1 MCVCVCIDIWM
12 IYSDTTNTNLTYITK
27 STRYITFDKYVILRW
42 LTYRCTFKDKS
53 CISYSIYFYNNLGL
67 LSG

>member
-1 MCVCVCIDIWM
+1 MCVCIDIWM

-42 LTYRCTFKDKS
+42 LTYRCTFTM
-53 CISYSIYFYNNLGL
+53 INLVYL
-67 LSG
+67 IQYIFII

>member
-27 STRYITFDKYVILRW
+27 STRYITFDKYVI
-42 LTYRCTFKDKS
+42 
-53 CISYSIYFYNNLGL
+53 
-67 LSG
+67 